1 MRSLPMNRET
11 RINNRLPLAREGFPF
26 IGIGIGLI
34 LLFAC
39 FGWTTLTI
47 IVGLVTL
54 FVIYFFR
61 DPERHHS
68 AQENAVLTPAD
79 GRILEVRK
87 VDGKDNPLDRSS
99 IKVSI
104 FMNVFNVH
112 VNRIPIQGTIKKISY
127 HPGKFLSADLD
138 KASEQNENNR
148 VILETADSKEIL
160 IIQIAGLVARRI
172 ACWIEQGDRVETGQ
186 RFGLIRFGSRLEVFL
201 PPDSK
206 IAVRVGQKV
215 KAGETVIGYLA

>member
-1 MRSLPMNRET
+1 MNKET

-26 IGIGIGLI
+26 IGMGIGIFV
-34 LLFAC
+34 LFAC
-39 FGWTTLTI
+39 LGWTTLTI
-47 IVGLVTL
+47 IAGLVTL

-68 AQENAVLTPAD
+68 ARENAVLTPAD
-79 GRILEVRK
+79 GRILEIRA
-87 VDGKDNPLDRSS
+87 VDGKDNPLGRSA

-112 VNRIPIQGTIKKISY
+112 VNRIPIQGTIKNISY

-148 VILETADSKEIL
+148 ITLETADSKEIL

-172 ACWIEQGDRVETGQ
+172 ACWIERGDPVETGQ

-201 PPDSK
+201 PTDSK
-206 IAVRVGQKV
+206 IAIQVGQKV
-215 KAGETVIGYLA
+215 KAGETVMGYLT